1 MVARR
6 EAEPDPVGV
15 VLAGGE
21 SRRMGRDKATLPAPG
36 GSLPGRA
43 ALLLASVCPEVVLA
57 DRGRGLI
64 PELRSLGDGPGSG
77 PAAGI
82 LGAALAFPGRS
93 LLVLAGDLPEVPVA
107 LLAELARPS
116 GFDWVVPRWQGRLE
130 PLCALYRE
138 PALAALADLVARGS
152 LAPQRLAEV
161 PGLSV
166 RYLGSELLARFGHPE
181 RIFVNLNTPEELARW
196 EAQGEAEQPA

>member
-1 MVARR
+1 MGYAMVARQG
-6 EAEPDPVGV
+6 AEPGPVGV

-43 ALLLASVCPEVVLA
+43 ALRLAAVCPEVVLA

-64 PELRSLGDGPGSG
+64 PELRSVGDGPGSG

-82 LGAALAFPGRS
+82 LGAALACPGRS
-93 LLVLAGDLPEVPVA
+93 LLVLACDLPEVPEA
-107 LLAELARPS
+107 LLAE
-116 GFDWVVPRWQGRLE
+116 
-130 PLCALYRE
+130 
-138 PALAALADLVARGS
+138 LADLVARGS
-152 LAPQRLAEV
+152 FAPQRLAEA

-166 RYLGSELLARFGHPE
+166 RYLGSELLARFGDPLSM
-181 RIFVNLNTPEELARW
+181 FVNLNTS
-196 EAQGEAEQPA
+196 

>member
-1 MVARR
+1 MGHAMVARQD
-6 EAEPDPVGV
+6 AEPGPVGV

-43 ALLLASVCPEVVLA
+43 ALRLAAVCPEVVLA

-64 PELRSLGDGPGSG
+64 PELRSVGDGPGGG

-82 LGAALAFPGRS
+82 LGAALACPGRS
-93 LLVLAGDLPEVPVA
+93 LLVLACDLPEVPEA

-116 GFDWVVPRWQGRLE
+116 GFDWVVPRWQGRIE
-130 PLCALYRE
+130 PLCALYRP

-152 LAPQRLAEV
+152 LAPQRLTEA
-161 PGLSV
+161 PWLSV
-166 RYLGSELLARFGHPE
+166 RYLGSELLARFGPPE
-181 RIFVNLNTPEELARW
+181 RMFRNLNTPEELARW
-196 EAQGEAEQPA
+196 EAGEPA